1 MTQFLTAIGIFLF
14 FFAECVVGLVQ
25 LLGYRNMMCSCK
37 ARRYVQMR
45 QQGIKDAQKAQDAPE
60 LITSIETIAP
70 ENDSKTQSQEP
81 EP

>member
-1 MTQFLTAIGIFLF
+1 MTQFLTAVGIFLF
-14 FFAECVVGLVQ
+14 FFLAIGLVQ

-45 QQGIKDAQKAQDAPE
+45 QQGIKDAQQAQQTPE

-70 ENDSKTQSQEP
+70 KDDSEKQTVTQEP
-81 EP
+81 KP

>member
-14 FFAECVVGLVQ
+14 FFLAIGLVQ

-45 QQGIKDAQKAQDAPE
+45 QQGIKDAQKAQQAPE
-60 LITSIETIAP
+60 LITSIEP
-70 ENDSKTQSQEP
+70 LSSENDSASQSQESDP
-81 EP
+81 

>member
-14 FFAECVVGLVQ
+14 FFLAVGLVQ

-45 QQGIKDAQKAQDAPE
+45 QQGIKDAQQAQQAPD
-60 LITSIETIAP
+60 LVTTIETIHP
-70 ENDSKTQSQEP
+70 ENDSNTQSQEP
-81 EP
+81 DP

>member
-1 MTQFLTAIGIFLF
+1 MTQFLTAIGIFVF
-14 FFAECVVGLVQ
+14 FFLAIGLVQ

-45 QQGIKDAQKAQDAPE
+45 QQGIKDVQKAQEAPE
-60 LITSIETIAP
+60 LITSIDPIASQS
-70 ENDSKTQSQEP
+70 DSSQSDSQET

>member
-14 FFAECVVGLVQ
+14 FFLAVGLVQ

-45 QQGIKDAQKAQDAPE
+45 QQGIKDAQQAQQTPE
-60 LITSIETIAP
+60 LITTLETIAQ
-70 ENDSKTQSQEP
+70 EDDSKTQSQEP

>member
-1 MTQFLTAIGIFLF
+1 MTQLLTAIGIFVF
-14 FFAECVVGLVQ
+14 FFLAIGLVQ

-45 QQGIKDAQKAQDAPE
+45 QQGIKDVQKAQEAPE
-60 LITSIETIAP
+60 LITSIETIASQS
-70 ENDSKTQSQEP
+70 NSSQSDSQET

>member
-1 MTQFLTAIGIFLF
+1 MTQFLTAIGIFVF
-14 FFAECVVGLVQ
+14 FFLAIGLVQ

-60 LITSIETIAP
+60 LITSIETLAP
-70 ENDSKTQSQEP
+70 KSDSNSQSEEP
-81 EP
+81 ES

>member
-14 FFAECVVGLVQ
+14 FFLAIGLVQ

-45 QQGIKDAQKAQDAPE
+45 QYGIKDVKKAQDAPE
-60 LITSIETIAP
+60 LITSIETLPSENKSHQP
-70 ENDSKTQSQEP
+70 ESKELQQ
-81 EP
+81 

>member
-14 FFAECVVGLVQ
+14 FFLAIGLVQ

-45 QQGIKDAQKAQDAPE
+45 QQGIKDAQQAQQTPE
-60 LITSIETIAP
+60 LITTIETIAQ
-70 ENDSKTQSQEP
+70 EDDSKTQSEEP
-81 EP
+81 KP

>member
-14 FFAECVVGLVQ
+14 FFLAVGLVQ

-45 QQGIKDAQKAQDAPE
+45 QQGIKDAQQAQQSPE

-70 ENDSKTQSQEP
+70 ENDSDSQSQEP

>member
-1 MTQFLTAIGIFLF
+1 MTQFLTAVGIFVF
-14 FFAECVVGLVQ
+14 FFLAIGLVQ

-45 QQGIKDAQKAQDAPE
+45 QQGINDAQKAQQAPE

-70 ENDSKTQSQEP
+70 EKDSNSQSQEP
-81 EP
+81 NS

>member
-14 FFAECVVGLVQ
+14 FFLAIGLVQ

-60 LITSIETIAP
+60 LITTIETIAP
-70 ENDSKTQSQEP
+70 ENESNTQSQEP